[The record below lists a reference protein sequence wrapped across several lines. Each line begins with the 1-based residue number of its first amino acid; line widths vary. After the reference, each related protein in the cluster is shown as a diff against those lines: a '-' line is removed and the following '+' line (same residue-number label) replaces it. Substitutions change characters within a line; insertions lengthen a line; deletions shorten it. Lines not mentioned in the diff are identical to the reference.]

1 MKPFGTVLSVLVL
14 STLALG
20 LSAALQ
26 PVHATQFSQ
35 CGPGFTI
42 PVSPVIPNPSPIVG
56 AIDIESDDAQLSDSG
71 PSILQG
77 NVFVRRGTT
86 FVSTDEVHYTRQGD
100 DETIDAIGSLQIWDQ
115 GLYLTGSRGRLELNN
130 EITVIEDGEFQ
141 LLDAHAH
148 GSAKRVQ
155 LTGDDVL
162 KANDATYST
171 CNIDDVQWLLEADR
185 ISLDKNEER
194 GTARNVWVTFKG
206 VPIFFSPYLSFPLSD
221 ARKSGV
227 LAPSAGVSSST
238 GAEVTVPY
246 YFNIAPNLDAT
257 LALRSM
263 TDRGFQL
270 QGEFRYLFGWGEGNL
285 SAEFMAHDSKREE
298 SRTGVSFTHHSKLTD
313 RWRTDIN
320 YGWVSDEKYFEDLGT
335 SLEVSSQSY
344 LEQRADAIY
353 SGNNYYFIARA
364 QRYQTVNSDLPD
376 SSRPYGRLPQ
386 LFLATTFQES
396 NLRLNANA
404 VAEVA
409 HFDRRNSMTGVR
421 WDLRPNITFPYRTA
435 SGFIVPKAVLRYTGY
450 SLSDQTQGKDDSP
463 NRLIPSFSLDSGL
476 FFDRPLSFGK
486 HKLTQT
492 LEPRAY
498 YLYTPFD
505 NQDDLPVFD
514 TGEYTF
520 SFAQLFREDRFS
532 GADRVS
538 DAHQVTLAVS
548 TRFLDRSSGA
558 ELGRLSV
565 GQIRYF
571 SDRKATLP
579 GGKVDT
585 SRGSNLVAEVVANLD
600 ERWRVSAGTQWDAS
614 ENRSARNTVAVR
626 WQPDARRVLNVGY
639 RFVRD
644 AIEQTDVSFAWP
656 VSQNWRAVGRW
667 NYSLENK
674 RTVEAFSGFEYESC
688 CWGLRFVGRHY
699 LSGSNDE
706 YNSGVFVQ
714 FVLKGLTSVGNADNF
729 LGRSV
734 PGYHNEF

>member
-1 MKPFGTVLSVLVL
+1 MGL
-14 STLALG
+14 STALRP
-20 LSAALQ
+20 A
-26 PVHATQFSQ
+26 HASQFSQ
-35 CGPGFTI
+35 CGPGFVI
-42 PVSPVIPNPSPIVG
+42 PVSPVIPNPSSVGG
-56 AIDIESDDAQLSDSG
+56 AIDIESDDAQLNDSE

-77 NVFVRRGTT
+77 NVVVRRGTT
-86 FVSTDEVHYTRQGD
+86 YLSTDEVHYTRQGD
-100 DETIDAIGSLQIWDQ
+100 DETVDAVGSLQIWDQ
-115 GLYLTGSRGRLELNN
+115 GLYLTGTRGRLQVND
-130 EITVIEDGEFQ
+130 EITAIEDGKFQ
-141 LLDAHAH
+141 FLDAHAH
-148 GSAKRVQ
+148 GSATRVQ
-155 LTGDDVL
+155 LTGEDVF

-185 ISLDKNEER
+185 ISLNKSKER

-206 VPIFFSPYLSFPLSD
+206 VPIFFSPYLSFPLGD
-221 ARKSGV
+221 ARKSGF
-227 LAPSAGVSSST
+227 LAPSAGVSSTT
-238 GAEVTVPY
+238 GVEATVPY

-257 LALRSM
+257 LTLRSM
-263 TDRGFQL
+263 ADRGFQL

-285 SAEFMAHDSKREE
+285 SAEFMAHDSKRKE
-298 SRTGVSFTHHSKLTD
+298 SRTGVSFTHHSKLSD
-313 RWRTDIN
+313 RWHTDIQ
-320 YGWVSDEKYFEDLGT
+320 YGWVSDDEYFEDLGT
-335 SLEVSSQSY
+335 SLAISSQSY

-353 SGNNYYFIARA
+353 SGNNYYLIARA
-364 QRYQTVNSDLPD
+364 QRYQTVDSDLPA
-376 SSRPYGRLPQ
+376 SSRPYARLPQ
-386 LFLATTFQES
+386 LYLATTFQDR
-396 NLRLNANA
+396 NLQLNANA
-404 VAEVA
+404 VAEVT
-409 HFDRRNSMTGVR
+409 HFDRRNSVSGVR
-421 WDLRPNITFPYRTA
+421 WDLRPNITFPYRTT
-435 SGFIVPKAVLRYTGY
+435 SGFIVPKAALRYTGY
-450 SLSDQTQGKDDSP
+450 SLSDQTQGKNDSP

-476 FFDRPLSFGK
+476 FFDRPFTFGK

-505 NQDDLPVFD
+505 NQDDLPIFD

-548 TRFLDRSSGA
+548 TRFLERSTGA

-571 SDRKATLP
+571 RDRKTTLP
-579 GGKVDT
+579 GRKVET
-585 SRGSNLVAEVVANLD
+585 SRGSNLVAEAVANLN

-644 AIEQTDVSFAWP
+644 AVEQTDVSFAWP
-656 VSQNWRAVGRW
+656 VSRNWRAVGRW
-667 NYSLENK
+667 NYSLDNK

-688 CWGLRFVGRHY
+688 CWGLRFVGRRY

-706 YNSGVFVQ
+706 YTSGVFVQ
-714 FVLKGLTSVGNADNF
+714 VMLKGLTSVGNADDF

-734 PGYHNEF
+734 PGYRNEF